1 MNISVERKI
10 ASIAE
15 KLEGVT
21 YLFDN
26 WVTANVRLDKMPL
39 PAIINLLPA
48 SGKFVIS
55 RTQLRD
61 CPNCMIAFVDKTAFD
76 FDGVENDEVIERCK
90 GYAVQFIRELN
101 RSSEMCIRDR
111 NRSGLFEWVSDEVPY
126 SVFYDKLDVN
136 VTGIVIELKLK
147 EVQGVPMC

>member
-61 CPNCMIAFVDKTAFD
+61 CPNCMIAFVDKTAFVLT
-76 FDGVENDEVIERCK
+76 GWRMMRLLRGAK
-90 GYAVQFIRELN
+90 GMQFNLP
-101 RSSEMCIRDR
+101 
-111 NRSGLFEWVSDEVPY
+111 VS
-126 SVFYDKLDVN
+126 
-136 VTGIVIELKLK
+136 
-147 EVQGVPMC
+147 

>member
-1 MNISVERKI
+1 MKISVERKI

-15 KLEGVT
+15 KLKGIT

-26 WVTANVRLDKMPL
+26 WATANIRLDKMPF
-39 PAIINLLPA
+39 PAIINLLPV

-61 CPNCMIAFVDKTAFD
+61 CPNCMIAFADKTMFD
-76 FDGVENDEVIERCK
+76 FDGVENDAIIERCK
-90 GYAVQFIRELN
+90 EYAESFILELN
-101 RSSEMCIRDR
+101 K
-111 NRSGLFEWVSDEVPY
+111 SGLFEWVSDEVPY

-147 EVQGVPMC
+147 EAQGVPMC

>member
-76 FDGVENDEVIERCK
+76 FDGVENDEVI
-90 GYAVQFIRELN
+90 REL
-101 RSSEMCIRDR
+101 

>member
-1 MNISVERKI
+1 MNTSVERKI
-10 ASIAE
+10 ASVAE

-26 WVTANVRLDKMPL
+26 WATANVRLDKMPL
-39 PAIINLLPA
+39 PAIINLLPV
-48 SGKFVIS
+48 SGKIILS

-61 CPNCMIAFVDKTAFD
+61 CPNCMIAFADKTWYD
-76 FDGVENDEVIERCK
+76 FDGVENDEVFERCI

-101 RSSEMCIRDR
+101 RSE
-111 NRSGLFEWVSDEVPY
+111 LFEWVSDEVPY

-147 EVQGVPMC
+147 EVQGAPMC

>member
-101 RSSEMCIRDR
+101 RS
-111 NRSGLFEWVSDEVPY
+111 GLFEWVSDEVPY
-126 SVFYDKLDVN
+126 FVFYDKLDVN

-147 EVQGVPMC
+147 EVQGAPMC

>member
-1 MNISVERKI
+1 LYGAKRG
-10 ASIAE
+10 
-15 KLEGVT
+15 EGAPFLSDT
-21 YLFDN
+21 GAP
-26 WVTANVRLDKMPL
+26 ANVRLDKMPL
-39 PAIINLLPA
+39 PAIINLLPI

-61 CPNCMIAFVDKTAFD
+61 SPNCMIAFADKTKFD
-76 FDGVENDEVIERCK
+76 FDGVENEEVIERCK

-101 RSSEMCIRDR
+101 RSE
-111 NRSGLFEWVSDEVPY
+111 LFEWVSDEVPY

-147 EVQGVPMC
+147 EVQGAPMC

>member
-1 MNISVERKI
+1 MNTSVERKI
-10 ASIAE
+10 ASVAE

-26 WVTANVRLDKMPL
+26 WATANVRLDKMPL
-39 PAIINLLPA
+39 PAIINLLPI

-61 CPNCMIAFVDKTAFD
+61 SPNCMIAFADKTKFD
-76 FDGVENDEVIERCK
+76 FDGVENEEVIERCK
-90 GYAVQFIRELN
+90 GYAVQFIR
-101 RSSEMCIRDR
+101 
-111 NRSGLFEWVSDEVPY
+111 EVPY

-147 EVQGVPMC
+147 EVQGAPMC

>member
-1 MNISVERKI
+1 MNTSVERKI
-10 ASIAE
+10 ASVAE

-26 WVTANVRLDKMPL
+26 WATANVRLDKMPL
-39 PAIINLLPA
+39 PAIINLLPI

-61 CPNCMIAFVDKTAFD
+61 SPNCMIAFADKTKFD
-76 FDGVENDEVIERCK
+76 FDGVENEEVIERCK
-90 GYAVQFIRELN
+90 GHAVQFIRELN
-101 RSSEMCIRDR
+101 RSE
-111 NRSGLFEWVSDEVPY
+111 LFEWVSDEVPY

-147 EVQGVPMC
+147 EVQGAPMC

>member
-1 MNISVERKI
+1 M
-10 ASIAE
+10 
-15 KLEGVT
+15 
-21 YLFDN
+21 
-26 WVTANVRLDKMPL
+26 TANVRLDKMPL

-101 RSSEMCIRDR
+101 RS
-111 NRSGLFEWVSDEVPY
+111 GLFEWVSDEVPY